1 MPRFLFWIIT
11 VLVYFIILFYNFQIM
26 NDNKYEE
33 LKAKH
38 KDEPHRVLK
47 GFGVIM
53 YMLISFILVILSF
66 FYVNDSV

>member
-1 MPRFLFWIIT
+1 
-11 VLVYFIILFYNFQIM
+11 M

-66 FYVNDSV
+66 LYVNDSV

>member
-1 MPRFLFWIIT
+1 
-11 VLVYFIILFYNFQIM
+11 M
-26 NDNKYEE
+26 NDKKYEE

-38 KDEPHRVLK
+38 KDETHRVFK